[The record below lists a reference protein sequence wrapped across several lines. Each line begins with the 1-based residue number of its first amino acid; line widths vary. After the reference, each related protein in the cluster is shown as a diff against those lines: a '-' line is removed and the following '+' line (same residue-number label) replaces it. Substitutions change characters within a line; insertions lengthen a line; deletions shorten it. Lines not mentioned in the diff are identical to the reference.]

1 MALRFR
7 KSIKLAPGVRMNLSG
22 GGLSWTLGP
31 RGATVGIGKRG
42 TYLNSGIPGTGL
54 SMRQA
59 LGGGASSSRQ
69 PLHQK
74 SSQPTLVSLT
84 VAVSDDGD
92 LTFLD
97 AAGNSVSEELV
108 EAAKK
113 QKGEAIRALIQKKCD
128 EINAQIE
135 ALGMLHLDAPPPH
148 QQPTYTPLSFSTPQP
163 SSPKLKRP
171 GFFDKFFKNRLAH
184 IDAQNATAQTSHQI
198 ELAAWQK
205 DHESFIV
212 SESEKKKLMERAV
225 AGDPE
230 SMERFFAE
238 ILQDIVWP
246 RETEISFEIRR
257 EGTELAFD
265 IDLPELEDMPRKSA
279 SVPTRGYRLS
289 VKELGPTTVQKMY
302 AQHIHSIGFRLVG
315 EAFGMLPTLDRVI
328 LSGYSQRKS
337 RTTGNE
343 TDEYLF
349 SVQVQRDQWAEIN
362 FDALDSIDVTE
373 ALARFELRRQMSKT
387 GVFTAIRPFE

>member
-31 RGATVGIGKRG
+31 RGATLGIGKRG

-59 LGGGASSSRQ
+59 LGGGSSSSRP
-69 PLHQK
+69 PLRRQ

-84 VAVSDDGD
+84 VAIGDDGN
-92 LTFLD
+92 LKFLD
-97 AAGNSVSEELV
+97 AAGNFVSEELV

-113 QKGEAIRALIQKKCD
+113 QQGEAIRALIQKKCD

-135 ALGMLHLDAPPPH
+135 ALGMLHLDVPPPH
-148 QQPTYTPLSFSTPQP
+148 QRPTYTPQSFPTLPP
-163 SSPKLKRP
+163 NPPRLKRP
-171 GFFDKFFKNRLAH
+171 GFFDRLFKSRLAQ
-184 IDAQNATAQTSHQI
+184 IEAQNAAAQANYQSD
-198 ELAAWQK
+198 LAAWQK
-205 DHESFIV
+205 A
-212 SESEKKKLMERAV
+212 SETFSTAEDDKRRLLEEAV
-225 AGDPE
+225 AGNPE

-238 ILQDIVWP
+238 VLQDIVWP
-246 RETEISFEIRR
+246 RETEVSFEIRR

-265 IDLPELEDMPRKSA
+265 IDLPELEDIPRKTA
-279 SVPTRGYRLS
+279 SVPARGYRLS

-315 EAFGMLPTLDRVI
+315 EAFGMLPTIRRVI

-337 RTTGNE
+337 KATGHE
-343 TDEYLF
+343 ADEYLF
-349 SVQVQRDQWAEIN
+349 SVQVQRDQWEGIN
-362 FDALDSIDVTE
+362 FDALDSIEVTE
-373 ALARFELRRQMSKT
+373 ALARFDLRRQMSKT
-387 GVFTAIRPFE
+387 GIFTAIQPFE